1 MTHQATAGVCP
12 RCEGYGR
19 VEVFSKG
26 IGRRTLRCPGC
37 QGQKRVVAGGPLSP
51 EERRRRAEG
60 VLARREH
67 LRQPKGGSVEMA
79 RLLLITLDELAE
91 VEGKKNV

>member
-1 MTHQATAGVCP
+1 
-12 RCEGYGR
+12 
-19 VEVFSKG
+19 
-26 IGRRTLRCPGC
+26 
-37 QGQKRVVAGGPLSP
+37 
-51 EERRRRAEG
+51 
-60 VLARREH
+60 